1 MLSEGIQTQ
10 EIQGLCGCPGQDC
23 SQHKL
28 GVVVRGTTRAP
39 RPPPPK
45 VLPATSTMAGNCY
58 KSRMPYHP
66 ESFSMPWMP
75 NSYYKAA
82 ALNPTL
88 SPLTE
93 SFPGLP
99 PTKMV
104 PFISERPNGAFSRHT
119 LDDWHRSNMTNY
131 KESETTR
138 HNAERLRA
146 DLNRAIKDVYQQ
158 GKRSQG
164 ESTQNLGERVNDI
177 EYWKSELCIELDAMI
192 RETNSLADMQK
203 RPVPA
208 ASADV
213 TTCPHQVA
221 HKCLLNREKRM
232 GIDLVSD
239 DVEKQLIEVSLRLQQ
254 CNKEARQELEKDLA
268 DKQLGHHIDSK
279 CYQMK
284 NTSRGLH
291 FFKGVERIDATVS
304 VPETWARFTDN
315 NIFRSQ
321 SARAASAKLRAS
333 TESLLMGTADE
344 MWRQFSKVNDAFT
357 SRITE
362 IANAKSKIQTHLA
375 KTRQEI
381 FQIETKIQVI
391 QKTIRD
397 KEAQLKVAQ
406 TRLDERTRRPNV
418 ELCRDA
424 AQLRLVQEVNE
435 INETLR
441 NLHQCLRASE
451 DMLQMLVRSK
461 GVLEH
466 DLVVKNN
473 SLFIDQERCM
483 GMRKSYPSTVQILG
497 YVSDAS
503 FPFVFSLSL
512 RARKELKISCMSPNP
527 PTGIHPCPPSLCF
540 QEKNCR
546 IFLLLSVCDVEEA
559 QGEVKPLVRI
569 MSC

>member
-1 MLSEGIQTQ
+1 MELYGYPLKAKFNQPQ
-10 EIQGLCGCPGQDC
+10 
-23 SQHKL
+23 
-28 GVVVRGTTRAP
+28 
-39 RPPPPK
+39 PPPPK
-45 VLPATSTMAGNCY
+45 VLPVTSTVAANKNHIPC
-58 KSRMPYHP
+58 HT

-75 NSYYKAA
+75 NSYYRAA

-88 SPLTE
+88 APLTE
-93 SFPGLP
+93 NFPGLP
-99 PTKMV
+99 PTEIA
-104 PFISERPNGAFSRHT
+104 PFISERPDGVFTRHT

-158 GKRSQG
+158 AKRSQG
-164 ESTQNLGERVNDI
+164 ESTRSLGERVNDI

-203 RPVPA
+203 RLERA
-208 ASADV
+208 LAD
-213 TTCPHQVA
+213 TEGPFQVA

-232 GIDLVSD
+232 GIDLVND
-239 DVEKQLIEVSLRLQQ
+239 DVEKQLVTVSLATHILCLSYFYLNSPKQVWQPCSLSVSSALEIKIIRSCRERLQQ
-254 CNKEARQELEKDLA
+254 CLDTVNAQLICNKEARQELEKDLT

-279 CYQMK
+279 CYQLK
-284 NTSRGLH
+284 NTSRDIH
-291 FFKGVERIDATVS
+291 FFKGVERIDAT
-304 VPETWARFTDN
+304 FTDN

-321 SARAASAKLRAS
+321 SARAASAKLRAG

-362 IANAKSKIQTHLA
+362 TANAKSKIQTHLA

-391 QKTIRD
+391 QKTIKD

-424 AQLRLVQEVNE
+424 AQIRLVQEVNE

-441 NLHQCLRASE
+441 NLHQCLRASK

-461 GVLEH
+461 GVLEQ

-497 YVSDAS
+497 YVSAG
-503 FPFVFSLSL
+503 L
-512 RARKELKISCMSPNP
+512 
-527 PTGIHPCPPSLCF
+527 T
-540 QEKNCR
+540 
-546 IFLLLSVCDVEEA
+546 
-559 QGEVKPLVRI
+559 
-569 MSC
+569 

>member
-1 MLSEGIQTQ
+1 MELYGYPLKAKFNQ
-10 EIQGLCGCPGQDC
+10 
-23 SQHKL
+23 
-28 GVVVRGTTRAP
+28 P
-39 RPPPPK
+39 RPPPPR
-45 VLPATSTMAGNCY
+45 VLPAAHSVAAGY
-58 KSRMPYHP
+58 KNRIPYHS
-66 ESFSMPWMP
+66 ESFSVPWMP

-99 PTKMV
+99 PTKIV
-104 PFISERPNGAFSRHT
+104 PFISERPNGVFTRHT
-119 LDDWHRSNMTNY
+119 LDDWHRSNLTNY

-146 DLNRAIKDVYQQ
+146 DLTRTIKDVYQQ
-158 GKRSQG
+158 AKRTQG
-164 ESTQNLGERVNDI
+164 ESTKNLGERINDI

-192 RETNSLADMQK
+192 RETNSLMDMQK
-203 RPVPA
+203 RLERA
-208 ASADV
+208 LAD
-213 TTCPHQVA
+213 TEGPFQVA

-232 GIDLVSD
+232 GIDLVND
-239 DVEKQLIEVSLRLQQ
+239 DVEKQLVTEIKIIRSCRERIQQ
-254 CNKEARQELEKDLA
+254 CLDTVNAQIMCNKEARQELEKDLA
-268 DKQLGHHIDSK
+268 DKQLGHHIDNK
-279 CYQMK
+279 CYQLK
-284 NTSRGLH
+284 NTSRGIH

-321 SARAASAKLRAS
+321 SARATSAKLRAS

-381 FQIETKIQVI
+381 FQLETKIQVI

-397 KEAQLKVAQ
+397 KEVQLKVAQ

-497 YVSDAS
+497 YVSAG
-503 FPFVFSLSL
+503 L
-512 RARKELKISCMSPNP
+512 
-527 PTGIHPCPPSLCF
+527 T
-540 QEKNCR
+540 
-546 IFLLLSVCDVEEA
+546 
-559 QGEVKPLVRI
+559 
-569 MSC
+569 

>member
-1 MLSEGIQTQ
+1 QAAPSPISNLPLDTARD
-10 EIQGLCGCPGQDC
+10 PG
-23 SQHKL
+23 
-28 GVVVRGTTRAP
+28 A
-39 RPPPPK
+39 
-45 VLPATSTMAGNCY
+45 AT
-58 KSRMPYHP
+58 
-66 ESFSMPWMP
+66 
-75 NSYYKAA
+75 A
-82 ALNPTL
+82 ALGTL
-88 SPLTE
+88 SNL
-93 SFPGLP
+93 
-99 PTKMV
+99 
-104 PFISERPNGAFSRHT
+104 
-119 LDDWHRSNMTNY
+119 TNY

-203 RPVPA
+203 RLERALADTEGPFQVGTLQPPA
-208 ASADV
+208 QTSAA
-213 TTCPHQVA
+213 TQTS
-221 HKCLLNREKRM
+221 HKVRPSSVRLESFCEELLFVCAR
-232 GIDLVSD
+232 
-239 DVEKQLIEVSLRLQQ
+239 

-268 DKQLGHHIDSK
+268 DKQLGHHIDTCAAQLS
-279 CYQMK
+279 
-284 NTSRGLH
+284 SAALPRAVLSP
-291 FFKGVERIDATVS
+291 RRVS

-344 MWRQFSKVNDAFT
+344 MWRQFNKVNDAFT

-375 KTRQEI
+375 K
-381 FQIETKIQVI
+381 TKIQVI

-497 YVSDAS
+497 YVSAG
-503 FPFVFSLSL
+503 L
-512 RARKELKISCMSPNP
+512 
-527 PTGIHPCPPSLCF
+527 T
-540 QEKNCR
+540 
-546 IFLLLSVCDVEEA
+546 
-559 QGEVKPLVRI
+559 
-569 MSC
+569 

>member
-1 MLSEGIQTQ
+1 MELYGYP
-10 EIQGLCGCPGQDC
+10 LKAKYCYP
-23 SQHKL
+23 K
-28 GVVVRGTTRAP
+28 
-39 RPPPPK
+39 PPPTK
-45 VLPATSTMAGNCY
+45 ILPATSTVAASY
-58 KSRMPYHP
+58 KNRIPYQP
-66 ESFSMPWMP
+66 ESISLPWLP
-75 NSYYKAA
+75 NAYYKAA

-88 SPLTE
+88 APLSE

-99 PTKMV
+99 PTKII
-104 PFISERPNGAFSRHT
+104 PFISERPNGVFTRHT

-146 DLNRAIKDVYQQ
+146 DLNRTIKDVYQQ
-158 GKRSQG
+158 AKRTQG
-164 ESTQNLGERVNDI
+164 ESTKNLGERVNDI
-177 EYWKSELCIELDAMI
+177 EYWKSELCLELDAMI
-192 RETNSLADMQK
+192 RETNSLTDMQK
-203 RPVPA
+203 RLERA
-208 ASADV
+208 LAD
-213 TTCPHQVA
+213 TEGPFQVA

-232 GIDLVSD
+232 GIDLVHD
-239 DVEKQLIEVSLRLQQ
+239 DVEKQLITEIKVIRSCRERLQQ
-254 CNKEARQELEKDLA
+254 CLDTVNAQLMCNKEARQELEKDLA
-268 DKQLGHHIDSK
+268 DKQMGHHIDNK
-279 CYQMK
+279 CYQLK
-284 NTSRGLH
+284 NTSRGIH
-291 FFKGVERIDATVS
+291 YYRGVERIDATVS

-321 SARAASAKLRAS
+321 SQRATSAKLRAS
-333 TESLLMGTADE
+333 TESMLMGTADE

-357 SRITE
+357 GRITE

-391 QKTIRD
+391 QKTIKD
-397 KEAQLKVAQ
+397 KEVQLKVAQ

-424 AQLRLVQEVNE
+424 AQLRLVHEVNE

-461 GVLEH
+461 AVLEH

-483 GMRKSYPSTVQILG
+483 GMRKTYPSTVQILG
-497 YVSDAS
+497 YV
-503 FPFVFSLSL
+503 
-512 RARKELKISCMSPNP
+512 
-527 PTGIHPCPPSLCF
+527 
-540 QEKNCR
+540 
-546 IFLLLSVCDVEEA
+546 
-559 QGEVKPLVRI
+559 
-569 MSC
+569 

>member
-1 MLSEGIQTQ
+1 MELHGYP
-10 EIQGLCGCPGQDC
+10 LKAKYCHP
-23 SQHKL
+23 K
-28 GVVVRGTTRAP
+28 
-39 RPPPPK
+39 PPPPK
-45 VLPATSTMAGNCY
+45 VLPATSTVASAY
-58 KSRMPYHP
+58 KNRVPYQS
-66 ESFSMPWMP
+66 ESISLPWIP
-75 NSYYKAA
+75 NAYYKAA

-88 SPLTE
+88 APL
-93 SFPGLP
+93 SDNFPGLP
-99 PTKMV
+99 PTKII
-104 PFISERPNGAFSRHT
+104 PFVSERPNGVFTRHT

-146 DLNRAIKDVYQQ
+146 DLNRTIKDVYQQ
-158 GKRSQG
+158 AKRTQG
-164 ESTQNLGERVNDI
+164 ESTKNLGERVNDI

-192 RETNSLADMQK
+192 RETNLLTDMQK
-203 RPVPA
+203 RLERA
-208 ASADV
+208 LAD
-213 TTCPHQVA
+213 TEGPFQVA

-232 GIDLVSD
+232 GIDLVHD
-239 DVEKQLIEVSLRLQQ
+239 DVEKQLITEIKIIRACRERLQQ
-254 CNKEARQELEKDLA
+254 CLNTVNNQIMCNKEARQELEKDLA
-268 DKQLGHHIDSK
+268 DKQMGHHIDSK
-279 CYQMK
+279 CYQLK
-284 NTSRGLH
+284 NTSRGIH
-291 FFKGVERIDATVS
+291 YYRGVERVDATIS

-321 SARAASAKLRAS
+321 SQRETSAKLRAS
-333 TESLLMGTADE
+333 TESVLMSTADE

-391 QKTIRD
+391 QKTIKD
-397 KEAQLKVAQ
+397 KEVQLKVAQ

-424 AQLRLVQEVNE
+424 AQLRLVHEVNE

-441 NLHQCLRASE
+441 SLHQCLRASE

-461 GVLEH
+461 AVLEH

-497 YVSDAS
+497 YV
-503 FPFVFSLSL
+503 
-512 RARKELKISCMSPNP
+512 
-527 PTGIHPCPPSLCF
+527 
-540 QEKNCR
+540 
-546 IFLLLSVCDVEEA
+546 
-559 QGEVKPLVRI
+559 
-569 MSC
+569 

>member
-1 MLSEGIQTQ
+1 MELYGYPLKAKFNQ
-10 EIQGLCGCPGQDC
+10 
-23 SQHKL
+23 
-28 GVVVRGTTRAP
+28 P

-45 VLPATSTMAGNCY
+45 VL
-58 KSRMPYHP
+58 
-66 ESFSMPWMP
+66 
-75 NSYYKAA
+75 
-82 ALNPTL
+82 
-88 SPLTE
+88 
-93 SFPGLP
+93 
-99 PTKMV
+99 
-104 PFISERPNGAFSRHT
+104 PNGAFSRHT

-203 RPVPA
+203 R
-208 ASADV
+208 
-213 TTCPHQVA
+213 
-221 HKCLLNREKRM
+221 
-232 GIDLVSD
+232 
-239 DVEKQLIEVSLRLQQ
+239 
-254 CNKEARQELEKDLA
+254 LERALA
-268 DKQLGHHIDSK
+268 DTEGPFQVGTL
-279 CYQMK
+279 QPPAQ
-284 NTSRGLH
+284 TSA
-291 FFKGVERIDATVS
+291 ATQTLVKFVLALSEHSPAHSSALPRAVLSPRRVS

-375 KTRQEI
+375 KVPEI

-497 YVSDAS
+497 YVSAG
-503 FPFVFSLSL
+503 L
-512 RARKELKISCMSPNP
+512 
-527 PTGIHPCPPSLCF
+527 T
-540 QEKNCR
+540 
-546 IFLLLSVCDVEEA
+546 
-559 QGEVKPLVRI
+559 
-569 MSC
+569 

>member
-1 MLSEGIQTQ
+1 RLDPGMRLTLSWMGPSLPWT
-10 EIQGLCGCPGQDC
+10 GTPPTVPGCSKPHFQPA
-23 SQHKL
+23 L
-28 GVVVRGTTRAP
+28 GH
-39 RPPPPK
+39 
-45 VLPATSTMAGNCY
+45 S
-58 KSRMPYHP
+58 
-66 ESFSMPWMP
+66 
-75 NSYYKAA
+75 

-88 SPLTE
+88 SPLTG

-104 PFISERPNGAFSRHT
+104 PFVSERPGGVFSRHT
-119 LDDWHRSNMTNY
+119 LDDWHRSNLTNY

-208 ASADV
+208 ASTDV
-213 TTCPHQVA
+213 TMCPHQVA

-239 DVEKQLIEVSLRLQQ
+239 DVEKQLIEVSLATHLLRLLFVCAR

-279 CYQMK
+279 CYQLK
-284 NTSRGLH
+284 NSSRGLH

-344 MWRQFSKVNDAFT
+344 MWRQFNKVNDAFT

-483 GMRKSYPSTVQILG
+483 GMRKSYPTPAAGHRPTFPLLLCKYIGESQQGRGTTSPGARRSGSSFL
-497 YVSDAS
+497 VSHAQ
-503 FPFVFSLSL
+503 
-512 RARKELKISCMSPNP
+512 MTP
-527 PTGIHPCPPSLCF
+527 PHPTAPVPSPPSGP
-540 QEKNCR
+540 
-546 IFLLLSVCDVEEA
+546 SVLA
-559 QGEVKPLVRI
+559 GSPSQHQP
-569 MSC
+569 

>member
-1 MLSEGIQTQ
+1 MAGTHSTVPGCSKPHFQAALGTARDPRAAPAALSTLC
-10 EIQGLCGCPGQDC
+10 QGL
-23 SQHKL
+23 
-28 GVVVRGTTRAP
+28 
-39 RPPPPK
+39 
-45 VLPATSTMAGNCY
+45 
-58 KSRMPYHP
+58 
-66 ESFSMPWMP
+66 
-75 NSYYKAA
+75 
-82 ALNPTL
+82 PTL
-88 SPLTE
+88 
-93 SFPGLP
+93 PG
-99 PTKMV
+99 
-104 PFISERPNGAFSRHT
+104 E
-119 LDDWHRSNMTNY
+119 
-131 KESETTR
+131 
-138 HNAERLRA
+138 
-146 DLNRAIKDVYQQ
+146 Q

-203 RPVPA
+203 RLERALADTEGPFQVGTLQPPA
-208 ASADV
+208 QTSAATQTLV
-213 TTCPHQVA
+213 
-221 HKCLLNREKRM
+221 KLLLMCAR
-232 GIDLVSD
+232 
-239 DVEKQLIEVSLRLQQ
+239 

-268 DKQLGHHIDSK
+268 DKQLGHHIDS
-279 CYQMK
+279 
-284 NTSRGLH
+284 NPAHSSALPRAVLSP
-291 FFKGVERIDATVS
+291 RRVS

-375 KTRQEI
+375 K
-381 FQIETKIQVI
+381 TKIQVI

-497 YVSDAS
+497 YVSAG
-503 FPFVFSLSL
+503 L
-512 RARKELKISCMSPNP
+512 
-527 PTGIHPCPPSLCF
+527 T
-540 QEKNCR
+540 
-546 IFLLLSVCDVEEA
+546 
-559 QGEVKPLVRI
+559 
-569 MSC
+569 

>member
-1 MLSEGIQTQ
+1 MDLYGYPLKAKYCHPKS
-10 EIQGLCGCPGQDC
+10 
-23 SQHKL
+23 
-28 GVVVRGTTRAP
+28 
-39 RPPPPK
+39 PPPK
-45 VLPATSTMAGNCY
+45 VLPATSTVASAY
-58 KSRMPYHP
+58 KNRAPYQP
-66 ESFSMPWMP
+66 ESVSLPWIP
-75 NSYYKAA
+75 NAYYKAA

-88 SPLTE
+88 APL
-93 SFPGLP
+93 SDNFPGLT
-99 PTKMV
+99 PTKII
-104 PFISERPNGAFSRHT
+104 PFVSERPNGVFTRHT

-146 DLNRAIKDVYQQ
+146 DLNRTIKDVYQQ
-158 GKRSQG
+158 AKRAQG
-164 ESTQNLGERVNDI
+164 ESTKNLGERVSDI
-177 EYWKSELCIELDAMI
+177 EYWKSELCMELDAMI
-192 RETNSLADMQK
+192 KETNLLTDMQK
-203 RPVPA
+203 RLERA
-208 ASADV
+208 LAD
-213 TTCPHQVA
+213 TEGPFQVA

-232 GIDLVSD
+232 GIDLVHD
-239 DVEKQLIEVSLRLQQ
+239 DVEKQLITEIKIIRACRERLQQ
-254 CNKEARQELEKDLA
+254 CLNTVNAQIMCNKEARQELEKDLA
-268 DKQLGHHIDSK
+268 DKQMGHHIDSK
-279 CYQMK
+279 CYQLK
-284 NTSRGLH
+284 DTSRGIH
-291 FFKGVERIDATVS
+291 YYKGVERVDATVS

-321 SARAASAKLRAS
+321 SQRVNSAKLRAS
-333 TESLLMGTADE
+333 TESVLMGTADE

-391 QKTIRD
+391 QKTIKD
-397 KEAQLKVAQ
+397 KEVQLKVAQ

-424 AQLRLVQEVNE
+424 AQIRLVHEVNE

-461 GVLEH
+461 AVLEH
-466 DLVVKNN
+466 DLVIKNN

-497 YVSDAS
+497 YA
-503 FPFVFSLSL
+503 
-512 RARKELKISCMSPNP
+512 
-527 PTGIHPCPPSLCF
+527 
-540 QEKNCR
+540 
-546 IFLLLSVCDVEEA
+546 
-559 QGEVKPLVRI
+559 
-569 MSC
+569 

>member
-1 MLSEGIQTQ
+1 MELYGYP
-10 EIQGLCGCPGQDC
+10 LKAKF
-23 SQHKL
+23 SQ
-28 GVVVRGTTRAP
+28 P

-45 VLPATSTMAGNCY
+45 VLPATSTSY
-58 KSRMPYHP
+58 KQRNPCHP
-66 ESFSMPWMP
+66 QSFSTPWMP

-88 SPLTE
+88 SPLAE

-99 PTKMV
+99 PTKVV
-104 PFISERPNGAFSRHT
+104 PFVSKRPSGVFSRHT

-138 HNAERLRA
+138 HKAERLRA
-146 DLNRAIKDVYQQ
+146 DLSRAIKDVYQQ
-158 GKRSQG
+158 AKRSQG
-164 ESTQNLGERVNDI
+164 ESTQNLGERVSNI
-177 EYWKSELCIELDAMI
+177 EYWKSELCIELDAVI

-203 RPVPA
+203 RLERA
-208 ASADV
+208 LAD
-213 TTCPHQVA
+213 TEGPFQVA

-239 DVEKQLIEVSLRLQQ
+239 DVEKQLIQEIKIIKSCRERLQQ
-254 CNKEARQELEKDLA
+254 CLDAVNAQLMCNKEARQELEKDLA

-279 CYQMK
+279 CHQLK

-304 VPETWARFTDN
+304 VPETWARFTDS
-315 NIFRSQ
+315 NILRSQ
-321 SARAASAKLRAS
+321 SARAASARLRAS

-344 MWRQFSKVNDAFT
+344 MWRQFSRVNDAFAG
-357 SRITE
+357 RITE
-362 IANAKSKIQTHLA
+362 TANAKSKIQTHLA

-397 KEAQLKVAQ
+397 KEVQLKVAQ

-424 AQLRLVQEVNE
+424 AQLRLVREVNE

-441 NLHQCLRASE
+441 NLQQCLRASE

-483 GMRKSYPSTVQILG
+483 GMRRSYPSTVQILG
-497 YVSDAS
+497 YV
-503 FPFVFSLSL
+503 
-512 RARKELKISCMSPNP
+512 
-527 PTGIHPCPPSLCF
+527 
-540 QEKNCR
+540 
-546 IFLLLSVCDVEEA
+546 
-559 QGEVKPLVRI
+559 
-569 MSC
+569 

>member
-1 MLSEGIQTQ
+1 MDLYGYPLKAKFNQ
-10 EIQGLCGCPGQDC
+10 
-23 SQHKL
+23 
-28 GVVVRGTTRAP
+28 P

-45 VLPATSTMAGNCY
+45 VLPATSTMSATCLN
-58 KSRMPYHP
+58 KNRTPYHP
-66 ESFSMPWMP
+66 ESLSMPWMP

-99 PTKMV
+99 PTKIV
-104 PFISERPNGAFSRHT
+104 PFLSERPNGVFSRHT
-119 LDDWHRSNMTNY
+119 LDDWHRFNMTNY

-158 GKRSQG
+158 AKRSQG

-177 EYWKSELCIELDAMI
+177 EYWKSELCVELDAMI

-203 RPVPA
+203 RLERA
-208 ASADV
+208 LAD
-213 TTCPHQVA
+213 TEGPFQVA

-239 DVEKQLIEVSLRLQQ
+239 DVEKQLIEEIKIIRSCRERLQQ
-254 CNKEARQELEKDLA
+254 CLDTVNAQLMCNKEARQELEKDLA

-284 NTSRGLH
+284 DTSRGLH

-321 SARAASAKLRAS
+321 SARAASAKLRAG

-397 KEAQLKVAQ
+397 KEVQLKLAQ
-406 TRLDERTRRPNV
+406 TRLDERSRRPNV

-461 GVLEH
+461 GVLEQ
-466 DLVVKNN
+466 DLVIKNN

-497 YVSDAS
+497 YV
-503 FPFVFSLSL
+503 
-512 RARKELKISCMSPNP
+512 
-527 PTGIHPCPPSLCF
+527 
-540 QEKNCR
+540 
-546 IFLLLSVCDVEEA
+546 
-559 QGEVKPLVRI
+559 
-569 MSC
+569 

>member
-1 MLSEGIQTQ
+1 MELYGYPLKAKFNQ
-10 EIQGLCGCPGQDC
+10 
-23 SQHKL
+23 
-28 GVVVRGTTRAP
+28 P

-45 VLPATSTMAGNCY
+45 VLPG
-58 KSRMPYHP
+58 
-66 ESFSMPWMP
+66 
-75 NSYYKAA
+75 
-82 ALNPTL
+82 
-88 SPLTE
+88 
-93 SFPGLP
+93 G
-99 PTKMV
+99 V
-104 PFISERPNGAFSRHT
+104 FSRHT
-119 LDDWHRSNMTNY
+119 LDDWHRSNLTNY

-203 RPVPA
+203 R
-208 ASADV
+208 
-213 TTCPHQVA
+213 
-221 HKCLLNREKRM
+221 
-232 GIDLVSD
+232 
-239 DVEKQLIEVSLRLQQ
+239 
-254 CNKEARQELEKDLA
+254 LERALA
-268 DKQLGHHIDSK
+268 DTEGPFQVGTLQPPAQTSAATQTSHKVRPSSVRLESFSCAAQLS
-279 CYQMK
+279 
-284 NTSRGLH
+284 SAALPRAVLSP
-291 FFKGVERIDATVS
+291 RRVS

-344 MWRQFSKVNDAFT
+344 MWRQFNKVNDAFT

-375 KTRQEI
+375 KVPEI

-497 YVSDAS
+497 YVSAG
-503 FPFVFSLSL
+503 L
-512 RARKELKISCMSPNP
+512 
-527 PTGIHPCPPSLCF
+527 T
-540 QEKNCR
+540 
-546 IFLLLSVCDVEEA
+546 
-559 QGEVKPLVRI
+559 
-569 MSC
+569 

>member
-1 MLSEGIQTQ
+1 MELHGYPLKAKFNQ
-10 EIQGLCGCPGQDC
+10 
-23 SQHKL
+23 
-28 GVVVRGTTRAP
+28 P

-45 VLPATSTMAGNCY
+45 VLPATSSTAAGC
-58 KSRMPYHP
+58 KSRIPFHSD
-66 ESFSMPWMP
+66 SFSVPWVP
-75 NSYYKAA
+75 DSYYKAA

-93 SFPGLP
+93 SFSGLP
-99 PTKMV
+99 PAKII
-104 PFISERPNGAFSRHT
+104 PFISERPEGAFSRHT

-158 GKRSQG
+158 AKRSQG
-164 ESTQNLGERVNDI
+164 ESTQNLGERLNDL
-177 EYWKSELCIELDAMI
+177 EYWKSELCVELDAMI

-203 RPVPA
+203 RLERA
-208 ASADV
+208 LAD
-213 TTCPHQVA
+213 TEGPFQVA
-221 HKCLLNREKRM
+221 QKCLLHREKRM

-239 DVEKQLIEVSLRLQQ
+239 DVEKQLLQEIKIIRSCRERLQQ
-254 CNKEARQELEKDLA
+254 CLDTVNAQLMCNKEARQELEKDLA
-268 DKQLGHHIDSK
+268 DKQLGQHIDNK
-279 CYQMK
+279 CYQLK
-284 NTSRGLH
+284 DTSRGLH

-397 KEAQLKVAQ
+397 KEVQLKVAQ

-435 INETLR
+435 IHETLR

-497 YVSDAS
+497 YV
-503 FPFVFSLSL
+503 
-512 RARKELKISCMSPNP
+512 
-527 PTGIHPCPPSLCF
+527 
-540 QEKNCR
+540 
-546 IFLLLSVCDVEEA
+546 
-559 QGEVKPLVRI
+559 
-569 MSC
+569 

>member
-1 MLSEGIQTQ
+1 MELYGYPLKAKFNQ
-10 EIQGLCGCPGQDC
+10 
-23 SQHKL
+23 
-28 GVVVRGTTRAP
+28 P

-45 VLPATSTMAGNCY
+45 VLPATSTMTGSCY
-58 KSRMPYHP
+58 NKTRMPYQP

-99 PTKMV
+99 PAKMV
-104 PFISERPNGAFSRHT
+104 PFVSERPDGVFSRHT

-203 RPVPA
+203 RLERA
-208 ASADV
+208 LAD
-213 TTCPHQVA
+213 TEGPFQVA

-239 DVEKQLIEVSLRLQQ
+239 DVEKQLIEEIKIIRSCRERLQQ
-254 CNKEARQELEKDLA
+254 CLDTVNAQLMCNKEARQELEKDLA

-304 VPETWARFTDN
+304 VPETWATFTDN

-497 YVSDAS
+497 YVSAG
-503 FPFVFSLSL
+503 L
-512 RARKELKISCMSPNP
+512 
-527 PTGIHPCPPSLCF
+527 T
-540 QEKNCR
+540 
-546 IFLLLSVCDVEEA
+546 
-559 QGEVKPLVRI
+559 
-569 MSC
+569 